1 MDEVF
6 FFVWGEGDGAH
17 SVNFRQWHS

>member
-6 FFVWGEGDGAH
+6 FFQLL
-17 SVNFRQWHS
+17 S